1 MRSVWRC
8 FLYASTVIVFI
19 YRSISLS
26 RGKVGHICNISL
38 FRSVL
43 PQYKVVTSETY
54 QKEVCQ
60 WAPYPCKAPKFTIK
74 TKIFQ
79 PIISGKEGAKVP
91 YVVESTLLKA
101 F

>member
-1 MRSVWRC
+1 MVSPVLQYHISLS
-8 FLYASTVIVFI
+8 FSLSL
-19 YRSISLS
+19 SLSLSLS

-43 PQYKVVTSETY
+43 PKYKVVTSETY

-74 TKIFQ
+74 TEIFQ
-79 PIISGKEGAKVP
+79 PIIRGKEGAKVP
-91 YVVESTLLKA
+91 YVVVSTLLKA